1 MPWTYGAGG
10 TLMVTESGA
19 QITFPSALL
28 IMGTKVTSPSRS
40 SGILP
45 LEPVCPGRIGV
56 VKLPPNVLARPG
68 FLYQT
73 SIITSAGG
81 HFGAFWPQYNFH
93 EATGLPFTGAAGLTV
108 TGGGG
113 HLIGARLGETV
124 LAGVGLFTHVELLAS
139 GELYATSEVLTR
151 GEPPQADSARAMIAN
166 PTGVASNA
174 SRPLVRDAFS
184 MP

>member
-1 MPWTYGAGG
+1 
-10 TLMVTESGA
+10 MVTESGA

-28 IMGTKVTSPSRS
+28 IMGTKVTSPLRA

-45 LEPVCPGRIGV
+45 LEPVCPGWIGV

-68 FLYQT
+68 FLYQI
-73 SIITSAGG
+73 SITTSAGG

-93 EATGLPFTGAAGLTV
+93 AATGLPSTGAAGLTD

-113 HLIGARLGETV
+113 HWIGARLGETV
-124 LAGVGLFTHVELLAS
+124 LTGAGLLTDAELLAS
-139 GELYATSEVLTR
+139 GELFATSEVFAR
-151 GEPPQADSARAMIAN
+151 GELPQADSARAMIAV
-166 PTGVASNA
+166 PSGVASNA
-174 SRPLVRDAFS
+174 SRPFVRDAFS